1 MLMAASGEIKIVNRL
16 KEREHFSE
24 KSFIHWLL
32 DVPNIVTD
40 MLPVRGTDERGGDVR
55 VRASILDRELDDI
68 DAFCR
73 AKLDGF
79 AATFDD
85 RLACGV
91 PVGNSACRKQAHAGG
106 RGIDDTDTF
115 FGEVWN

>member
-1 MLMAASGEIKIVNRL
+1 MLRAPSGEIKIVNRF
-16 KEREHFSE
+16 KELEHFSE
-24 KSFIHWLL
+24 KSLIHRLL

-40 MLPVRGTDERGGDVR
+40 MLRMRGTDERGGDVR
-55 VRASILDRELDDI
+55 VRASILDRELNYI

-73 AKLDGF
+73 AMLDGL

-85 RLACGV
+85 SLACGV
-91 PVGNSACRKQAHAGG
+91 PVRNSTCRKQAHAGG

-115 FGEVWN
+115 LLEVGN